1 MTIGALIGGPVAGFM
16 SDKFGRKTAFILT
29 GITSAIGWFCL
40 SFSFFFNF
48 GNFPAFF
55 SMLLIGR
62 FVSGFSAGWV
72 SLVVPVSC
80 LSLSLSSLAEHGLY
94 DLIV

>member
-1 MTIGALIGGPVAGFM
+1 MTIGALFGGPIAGFM

-40 SFSFFFNF
+40 SFSYFFNF
-48 GNFPAFF
+48 GNFTAFF

-62 FVSGFSAGWV
+62 FISGFSAGWV
-72 SLVVPVSC
+72 SLVVPVSYPV
-80 LSLSLSSLAEHGLY
+80 LLVSA
-94 DLIV
+94 V